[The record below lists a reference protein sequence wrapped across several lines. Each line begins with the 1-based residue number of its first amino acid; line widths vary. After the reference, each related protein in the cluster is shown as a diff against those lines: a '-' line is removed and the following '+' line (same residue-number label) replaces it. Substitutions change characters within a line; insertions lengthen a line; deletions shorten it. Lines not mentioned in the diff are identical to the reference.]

1 MGWRWGRSKVSRAG
15 GSPEGWDVQVTCFIF
30 YFLFFFPVCD
40 LSVAISVPEPP
51 AAIDLE
57 LAPFTLTLALAARPL
72 SAPINPAAAS

>member
-1 MGWRWGRSKVSRAG
+1 MGCAG
-15 GSPEGWDVQVTCFIF
+15 DLFLFF

-57 LAPFTLTLALAARPL
+57 LAPFMLTLAPAARPL